1 MARRAASASASSSS
15 ESSMSQ
21 TLDTSLNEAQLPI
34 DSDVW
39 SAAAPLDGATV
50 PAADADAAAAADAA
64 DAAGRRI

>member
-1 MARRAASASASSSS
+1 
-15 ESSMSQ
+15 MSQ

-50 PAADADAAAAADAA
+50 PAADADAAVADAADAA